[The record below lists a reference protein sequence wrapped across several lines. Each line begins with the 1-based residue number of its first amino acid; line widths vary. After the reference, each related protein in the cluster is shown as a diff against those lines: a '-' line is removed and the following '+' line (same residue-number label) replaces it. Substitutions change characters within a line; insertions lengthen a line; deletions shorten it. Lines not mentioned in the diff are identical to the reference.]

1 MVESKIKN
9 QKSKILKA
17 CFLLFFL
24 LSSNSFALPKST
36 NFKSNPNSQTIL
48 KADQIDGD
56 RITNEIVASGNVEVA
71 RDSSVVYADKVTYD
85 KNGAT
90 IRAIGHVKVKN
101 FEIAN
106 MFANEAEVKDDF
118 SKGSFFD
125 SRILFTDG
133 SYLKASR
140 IDREDE
146 MNSTLYNPIFS
157 ICPNPEITADNDK
170 AGKIRDFASL
180 KASKM
185 VVDRKEGKIRSKHS
199 IFRIYNVPIFYTPY
213 SSFAIPSKE
222 KKSGFLTPSYFRNT
236 IFGLGFRTPYYVN
249 LAPNADLTVTPILYP
264 SSNQFL
270 VTNDL
275 RHFTKYG
282 QYKTQFEIANNNVTN
297 TNNTTVVKRTSD
309 KFRGSL
315 ISKGRL
321 NFNHDWGGEFD
332 INTLSDRDYM
342 RDYHFTFWAYSLST
356 ADLHHIKGR
365 NYYNIKAVRIQELEN
380 TTYQNAAPLVMP
392 SFESHVE
399 SKSIFGKEKFAL
411 TSNVTSIY
419 RRDGLEY
426 RRATAI
432 PEVNIPFN
440 LKGNLFAIN
449 SKMQTDLYWLE
460 DNYKNTPQPQDH
472 QSLQTNLKP
481 EISASWRLPLIKKTP
496 KNTLVIEP
504 MANFVAST
512 FRKGFNKLPNEDSS
526 NSELSISNL
535 FLSDRIYG
543 YDRNEAGQRTSYGV
557 KSSLFNRLGEFGLT
571 AGQSYRLKNRD
582 QDVAMRGFSDGDF
595 SSYVGQAMFKAKK
608 YFVLSYSFQFNQKNF
623 SNEVNQVNAAFNAK
637 DFTFSS
643 DYLLMR
649 PSQSNPAKREQIS
662 FNTLFKIGGL
672 WKANLIA
679 TRDLISNRTL
689 SRSVT
694 LLRDGCCT
702 VFSFTVMETN
712 PINLTKPQ
720 RTFTFLL
727 TFKNI

>member
-1 MVESKIKN
+1 MKRLAVTLLL
-9 QKSKILKA
+9 ILI
-17 CFLLFFL
+17 
-24 LSSNSFALPKST
+24 SPNSFALPKGA

-48 KADQIDGD
+48 KADQIEGD
-56 RITNEIVASGNVEVA
+56 RITNSVIATGNVEVA

-90 IRAIGHVKVKN
+90 IRAIGHVKIKN
-101 FEIAN
+101 FEIGN
-106 MFANEAEVKDDF
+106 MFASEAEMKDDF
-118 SKGSFFD
+118 SKGSFLD
-125 SRILFTDG
+125 SRIFFTDG
-133 SYLKASR
+133 SYMKASR

-146 MNSTLYNPIFS
+146 MVSTLYNPIFS
-157 ICPNPEITADNDK
+157 ICPNPEISNNNDL
-170 AGKIRDFASL
+170 AGKLRDFASL

-185 VVDRKEGKIRSKHS
+185 VIDRKEGKIKGKHS
-199 IFRIYNVPIFYTPY
+199 VFRIYNMPIFYTPY

-315 ISKGRL
+315 ITKGKL
-321 NFNHDWGGEFD
+321 DFNHDWGGEFD

-342 RDYHFTFWAYSLST
+342 RDYHFAFWAYSLST

-365 NYYNIKAVRIQELEN
+365 DYYNIKAVRIQELEN
-380 TTYQNAAPLVMP
+380 ITYQKAAPLVLP
-392 SFESHVE
+392 SFESHIE
-399 SKSIFGKEKFAL
+399 SKPIFGKEKFAL

-419 RRDGLEY
+419 RHDGLEY

-440 LKGNLFAIN
+440 MKGNLFAIN
-449 SKMQTDLYWLE
+449 SKIQTDLYWLE
-460 DNYKNTPQPQDH
+460 DNYKNTPQTQDH
-472 QSLQTNLKP
+472 QSLQTNYKP
-481 EISASWRLPLIKKTP
+481 EISANWRLPLIKKTP
-496 KNTLVIEP
+496 KNTFVIEP

-512 FRKGFNKLPNEDSS
+512 FRKNFSKLPNEDSN

-543 YDRNEAGQRTSYGV
+543 YDRNEAGQRASYGV

-582 QDVAMRGFSDGDF
+582 QDVAIRGFSDNSF

-608 YFVLSYSFQFNQKNF
+608 YFVLSYSFQLNQNDF
-623 SNEVNQVNAAFNAK
+623 SNEVNQLNAAFNSK
-637 DFTFSS
+637 DFTISS

-649 PSQSNPAKREQIS
+649 RTTSNPTTREQVS
-662 FNTLFKIGGL
+662 LNTLFKINGP

-679 TRDLISNRTL
+679 TRDLITSRTL

-702 VFSFTVMETN
+702 VFSFTVMEAN

>member
-1 MVESKIKN
+1 MLGSKISN

-17 CFLLFFL
+17 FFALFFL
-24 LSSNSFALPKST
+24 SGSSAFALPKST

-56 RITNEIVASGNVEVA
+56 QANNSVVASGNVEVA
-71 RDSSVVYADKVTYD
+71 RDSSVVYADQVTYD

-90 IRAIGHVKVKN
+90 IRAIGHVRVKN
-101 FEIAN
+101 FEIGN
-106 MFANEAEVKDDF
+106 MLASRAEVKDDF

-125 SRILFTDG
+125 SGIFFTDG
-133 SYLKASR
+133 SYLKATR

-146 MNSTLYNPIFS
+146 MTSTLYDPIFS
-157 ICPNPEITADNDK
+157 ICPNPEISKNNES
-170 AGKIRDFASL
+170 AGKTRDFASL

-185 VVDRKEGKIRSKHS
+185 VIDRKEGKIKGKHS
-199 IFRIYNVPIFYTPY
+199 TFRIYNMPVFYTPY

-222 KKSGFLTPSYFRNT
+222 RKSGFLAPSYFRNA

-249 LAPNADLTVTPILYP
+249 LAPNADLIVAPILYP
-264 SSNQFL
+264 GSSQFL
-270 VTNDL
+270 ISNDL
-275 RHFTKYG
+275 RHLSKYG
-282 QYKTQFEIANNNVTN
+282 NYKTQFEIANNNVTDN
-297 TNNTTVVKRTSD
+297 NNTTVVKRTSD

-321 NFNHDWGGEFD
+321 NFDHDWGGEFD

-342 RDYHFTFWAYSLST
+342 RDYHFAFWAYSLST

-365 NYYNIKAVRIQELEN
+365 DYYNIKAVRIQELEN
-380 TTYQNAAPLVMP
+380 TTYENAAPLVFP
-392 SFESHVE
+392 SFESRVE
-399 SKSIFGKEKFAL
+399 SKPIFGKEKFAL
-411 TSNVTSIY
+411 TSNVTSIF

-426 RRATAI
+426 RRATAT

-440 LKGNLFAIN
+440 AKGNLFLIN

-460 DNYKNTPQPQDH
+460 DNYKNTPQPREH
-472 QSLQTNLKP
+472 QSLQTNYKP

-496 KNTLVIEP
+496 KNTFMIEP

-512 FRKGFNKLPNEDSS
+512 FRKNFNKLPNEDSN

-557 KSSLFNRLGEFGLT
+557 KSSLFNRFGEFGLT
-571 AGQSYRLKNRD
+571 AGQSYRLKNRE
-582 QDVAMRGFSDGDF
+582 QDVAIRGFSDNSF
-595 SSYVGQAMFKAKK
+595 SSYVGQAMYKAKK
-608 YFVLSYSFQFNQKNF
+608 YLVLTYSFQLNQNNF
-623 SNEVNQVNAAFNAK
+623 SNEVNQLSAAFNSK
-637 DFTFSS
+637 DFSISS
-643 DYLLMR
+643 DYLLLR
-649 PSQSNPAKREQIS
+649 KSISNPDKREQVS
-662 FNTLFKIGGL
+662 LNTIFKIGGP

-679 TRDLISNRTL
+679 TRDLISDRTL

-720 RTFTFLL
+720 RNFTFLL